1 MSINFDH
8 SQNNSVNLKTEDLQG
23 SGILNIPVIESNA
36 PIQVL
41 VSGNLNISHISG
53 LSDCLSSITTQ
64 PTGFYYTNNVNT
76 NCSYSYAMDSGSV
89 AEVCNSII
97 FGSHG
102 VAKVNYCYGQTGSE
116 PNADGSIH
124 SQIVHS
130 ISPFITNGDAQ
141 NTIFLSKSCTLNN
154 LCNCLIYGSLCENTV
169 LHANFDVVGKSY
181 IDNGYRLGVFN
192 VKTSL
197 YRGSDNCICTGFF
210 NLNTLVNCSI
220 HQDFSISI
228 TGTNAADWALFVC
241 NASGVQWLTRASV
254 LEISATGAEAISTIA
269 IYWKCTANSG
279 WFNLSNWFS
288 DQYVTTALSYPTS
301 STNVVMS
308 GDCAAFVNMDCNLWV
323 QPNSIDTT
331 RVTDTDGVCLYSNAT
346 KSFYKDIYGN
356 VTLYGNAIFGDF
368 IEGTYWRNEINTNW
382 FNLSNW
388 FVENSFQEAADRLP
402 LSVSDVFI
410 YGNSGVCIDMGC
422 NLWVQPRSIDARN
435 STAEANTKVCIYSQN
450 PCSFSGIVYGGVT
463 LYGNASF
470 S

>member
-8 SQNNSVNLKTEDLQG
+8 SQNNSVNLKTEDLQDNAV
-23 SGILNIPVIESNA
+23 LNFPIVDSN
-36 PIQVL
+36 ITTQIL
-41 VSGNLNISHISG
+41 VSGKASVSQISG
-53 LSDCLSSITTQ
+53 LSECLSSLS
-64 PTGFYYTNNVNT
+64 GGYSGLYYTNNINT

-102 VAKVNYCYGQTGSE
+102 VAKLNYCHGKTGSE
-116 PNADGSIH
+116 PNADGTIH

-130 ISPFITNGDAQ
+130 ISPFNSNGDVQ
-141 NTIFLSKSCTLNN
+141 NTIFLSKACTLNN

-169 LHANFDVVGKSY
+169 LHANFDVVGKSCF
-181 IDNGYRLGVFN
+181 DDGYRLGVFN
-192 VKTSL
+192 IKTSL

-210 NLNTLVNCSI
+210 NLNTLVNRSI
-220 HQDFSISI
+220 NQDFSISI

-241 NASGVQWLTRASV
+241 NASGVQWLTRASI
-254 LEISATGAEAISTIA
+254 LEISATGAEAVNTIA
-269 IYWKCTANSG
+269 TYWKCTADSG

-288 DQYVTTALSYPTS
+288 DQYNTTALSYPNT

-331 RVTDTDGVCLYSNAT
+331 RVTDTDGVCLYSNAG
-346 KSFYKDIYGN
+346 K
-356 VTLYGNAIFGDF
+356 
-368 IEGTYWRNEINTNW
+368 
-382 FNLSNW
+382 
-388 FVENSFQEAADRLP
+388 
-402 LSVSDVFI
+402 
-410 YGNSGVCIDMGC
+410 
-422 NLWVQPRSIDARN
+422 
-435 STAEANTKVCIYSQN
+435 
-450 PCSFSGIVYGGVT
+450 SFSGILYGDVT

>member
-8 SQNNSVNLKTEDLQG
+8 SQNNSVNLKTEDLQA
-23 SGILNIPVIESNA
+23 SGILNIPVIESNV

-53 LSDCLSSITTQ
+53 LSGCLSSISTES
-64 PTGFYYTNNVNT
+64 TGFYYTNNVNA
-76 NCSYSYAMDSGSV
+76 NCSYSYAMDSGSI

-97 FGSHG
+97 FGSNG
-102 VAKVNYCYGQTGSE
+102 VAKLNYCHGETGSQY
-116 PNADGSIH
+116 NDDGTIH

-130 ISPFITNGDAQ
+130 MPPFLSDGDAQ
-141 NTIFLSKSCTLNN
+141 NTTFLSKATVFDNASK
-154 LCNCLIYGSLCENTV
+154 CLIYGTVCCNTV
-169 LHANFDVVGKSY
+169 VYGSFDVIGKSFSDTGCY
-181 IDNGYRLGVFN
+181 GVFK
-192 VKTSL
+192 VKASL
-197 YRGSDNCICTGFF
+197 FRGTGNQISTGYFNSSTVVNC
-210 NLNTLVNCSI
+210 NLNQNLTLSVSGLNS
-220 HQDFSISI
+220 
-228 TGTNAADWALFVC
+228 ADWGLFIN
-241 NASGVQWLTRASV
+241 NASGIQWLTRASL

-269 IYWKCTANSG
+269 TYWKCTANSG

-331 RVTDTDGVCLYSNAT
+331 RVTDADGVCLYSNAG

-356 VTLYGNAIFGDF
+356 VTMYGNAIFGDF
-368 IEGTYWRNEINTNW
+368 IEGTYWRNEVSTNW

-388 FVENSFQEAADRLP
+388 FIENSFQEAADRLP
-402 LSVSDVFI
+402 LSVSDVLI
-410 YGNSGVCIDMGC
+410 YGNSGVYIDMGC
-422 NLWVQPRSIDARN
+422 NLWVQPRSIDSRN
-435 STAEANTKVCIYSQN
+435 STADENLEVCIYSQN
-450 PCSFSGIVYGGVT
+450 PCSFSGILYGGVT